1 MNLTSLLEHFDSYE
15 KLHIEV
21 NAVRDHVLSLG
32 FQDEIRFHFV
42 NIEENILR
50 GLLYR
55 YTKHAVVYGDPIR
68 CSEICI
74 AKSLTPEWKRL
85 VAVKELLHITDTEDQ
100 TAQSESAVEML
111 IRRLSLPFEIRE
123 ETKSSLNDRTHIIP
137 ALAVLVP
144 KGCRD
149 ILRPLYVDG
158 KITTVDIGNM
168 AQIPERY
175 SDLIMSDFFE
185 DLIAEIKATV
195 KG

>member
-1 MNLTSLLEHFDSYE
+1 MNLTSLLEHFDSHE
-15 KLHIEV
+15 NLHIEV
-21 NAVRDHVLSLG
+21 NAVRDQVVTLG

-50 GLLYR
+50 GLLFR
-55 YTKHAVVYGDPIR
+55 YTKHAAVYGDPIR

-74 AKSLTPEWKRL
+74 AKSLSPEWRRL
-85 VAVKELLHITDTEDQ
+85 VAVKELLHITDTEDE
-100 TAQSESAVEML
+100 TAQSEAAVEKL
-111 IRRLSLPFEIRE
+111 IQRLSLPFEIRE

-149 ILRPLYVDG
+149 ILRPIYKDG
-158 KITTVDIGNM
+158 KITTADIANM

-175 SDLIMSDFFE
+175 SDLIMGDLFE
-185 DLIAEIKATV
+185 DLIAAIKTQAKV
-195 KG
+195 